1 MKRLIYSVAAAALLA
16 GVLTI
21 SFTPAQATMT
31 APNLRAY
38 VGPFLNFEHCRRNY
52 HCHWTSRGAV
62 RTKHCHVCG

>member
-1 MKRLIYSVAAAALLA
+1 MKPLIYLTAVAVWACIDA
-16 GVLTI
+16 V

-31 APNLRAY
+31 APDLRAY
-38 VGPFLNFEHCRRNY
+38 VGPSLTLEHCRRNY

>member
-1 MKRLIYSVAAAALLA
+1 MKPLIYLTAVAVWACIGA
-16 GVLTI
+16 V
-21 SFTPAQATMT
+21 SFTPAQATIT

-38 VGPFLNFEHCRRNY
+38 VGPSLTLEHCRRNY